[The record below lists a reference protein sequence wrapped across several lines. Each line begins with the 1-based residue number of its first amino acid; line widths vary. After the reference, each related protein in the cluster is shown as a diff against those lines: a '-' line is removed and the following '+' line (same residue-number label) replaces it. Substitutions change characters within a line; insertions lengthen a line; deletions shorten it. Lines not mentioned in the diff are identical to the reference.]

1 MSEDVPTKRVPTET
15 ERRKSIIIVSAVA
28 GAVLL
33 GVVGVSL
40 ALANAP
46 LVLTANADPSA
57 SPSSAVS
64 PSASP
69 DSSVAPSSTPTPGP
83 SASFDAQFGEDV
95 IDNPGAGATD
105 AGTGVTTEL
114 VALSDTTVTGT
125 GIGETSG
132 PAAKVVLRLVN
143 TTGAE
148 VSIDTVTVNAYAAD
162 GTPLSPVSSDSA
174 ADWFEGTLASGGT
187 TDGTYLFSANSSS
200 SVVVTVSLG
209 ADSPLVVFGR

>member
-1 MSEDVPTKRVPTET
+1 MTEEVPTKREPTEPD
-15 ERRKSIIIVSAVA
+15 RRKAIIIVSAVA

-33 GVVGVSL
+33 GVVGVSI
-40 ALANAP
+40 ALANGP
-46 LVLTANADPSA
+46 LVLTANAEPSA
-57 SPSSAVS
+57 SPPSATS

-69 DSSVAPSSTPTPGP
+69 DPSVAPSSTPAPGP
-83 SASFDAQFGEDV
+83 SASFDAQFGEEV
-95 IDNPGAGATD
+95 IDNPGSGATD

-114 VALSDTTVTGT
+114 VSLSDTTVTGT
-125 GIGETSG
+125 GVGETSG

-143 TTGAE
+143 TTGAD
-148 VSIDTVTVNAYAAD
+148 VAIDTVTVNAYAAD

-187 TDGTYLFSANSSS
+187 ADGTYLFSASSSS